1 MIYLTKQ
8 ERLVL
13 IFLVAALAVGAAVK
27 VLRGERA
34 PPPPKPL
41 EAEFDLAEVK
51 PPLEAAALAEAA
63 APEKINVNAADAA
76 ALCALP
82 GIGPAYAARVVAYRE
97 AHGPFEKPEDLTA
110 VKGIGPATV
119 GKIEPYITCE
129 APE

>member
-1 MIYLTKQ
+1 LIYLTKQ

-13 IFLVAALAVGAAVK
+13 IFLAAALAVGAAVK

-34 PPPPKPL
+34 PPPPRPT
-41 EAEFDLAEVK
+41 EVEFDLTKPK
-51 PPLEAAALAEAA
+51 PPVDAAALAGIT

-76 ALCALP
+76 VLCKLP
-82 GIGPAYAARVVAYRE
+82 GIGHAYAARIVAYRE
-97 AHGPFEKPEDLTA
+97 AHGPFEKAEDLTA
-110 VKGIGPATV
+110 VEGIGPATV